1 MFYLLLPFLLCFLTF
16 FSQAKHFSINVYKKE
31 DKDLK
36 AKNERL
42 AERREAFRAG
52 ELEQDLSEL
61 KMRPEPFTW
70 EGLVGMHCS
79 QLR

>member
-1 MFYLLLPFLLCFLTF
+1 M
-16 FSQAKHFSINVYKKE
+16 YKKE

-42 AERREAFRAG
+42 AERLEAFRAG

-70 EGLVGMHCS
+70 EGLVSIHCS